1 MELPA
6 VTVLASK
13 NVNAGAAGAWM
24 VLAAEQQGAVC
35 GCFATGE
42 KMMCPRMLRIAIQ
55 KYDDKRADGETNIPM
70 NFKLIAICLLQAT
83 LGPICVGG

>member
-13 NVNAGAAGAWM
+13 NVNAGAAGAGL
-24 VLAAEQQGAVC
+24 VLAAEQRRAVC

-42 KMMCPRMLRIAIQ
+42 KIMCPRMLRMAIQ
-55 KYDDKRADGETNIPM
+55 KYDDKRVDGETNIPM
-70 NFKLIAICLLQAT
+70 NFKLTAIC
-83 LGPICVGG
+83 

>member
-24 VLAAEQQGAVC
+24 VLAAEQQG
-35 GCFATGE
+35 
-42 KMMCPRMLRIAIQ
+42 
-55 KYDDKRADGETNIPM
+55 
-70 NFKLIAICLLQAT
+70 
-83 LGPICVGG
+83 GGMWMRCDWIEGGSGVFQSEGSMSEPDCTENSD

>member
-35 GCFATGE
+35 GCVATG
-42 KMMCPRMLRIAIQ
+42 
-55 KYDDKRADGETNIPM
+55 
-70 NFKLIAICLLQAT
+70 
-83 LGPICVGG
+83 

>member
-24 VLAAEQQGAVC
+24 VLAAEQQGGGMWMRCDWIEGAWCISV
-35 GCFATGE
+35 GWFNVRTRLYGE
-42 KMMCPRMLRIAIQ
+42 LRL
-55 KYDDKRADGETNIPM
+55 KVE
-70 NFKLIAICLLQAT
+70 
-83 LGPICVGG
+83 